1 MSRWQ
6 EQNLAAIT
14 RRLAP
19 LKRRATG
26 ILFEHKS
33 PYNYIVVRRAAEQIL
48 LCYRHTHHRTEEV
61 ESRLSLTDPL
71 ALLSDYTQAMLLALT
86 WQPAP
91 HRILLLGLGGGR
103 LQMVLHHYLEDAE
116 LYTVEL
122 DQVVIDVARRFF
134 AIMPDERQ
142 HIIVKDGRDYLRG
155 IPMEAPYELILLD
168 AFQACVI
175 PLHLCTREFYAEC
188 NANLSPAG
196 VVATNLHA
204 STSLYD
210 SVRKTFAVS
219 FRSTLAFRLLGGN
232 VVVIG
237 SDTER
242 LSLAELRQR
251 AQGLQ
256 ERYGWNFSLPFL
268 AQTSASGA
276 PYRQGAPILRDAHT
290 PMGSSF
296 SSPGRVS
303 E

>member
-6 EQNLAAIT
+6 EQNLAAIM

-19 LKRRATG
+19 LKRGSSG
-26 ILFEHKS
+26 ILFEHQS
-33 PYNYIVVRRAAEQIL
+33 PYNHIIVRRAAEQIL

-71 ALLSDYTQAMLLALT
+71 ALLSDYTQAMLLALA
-86 WQPAP
+86 WQPMP
-91 HRILLLGLGGGR
+91 RRMLLLGLGGGR

-122 DQVVIDVARRFF
+122 DRVVVDVARRFF
-134 AIMPDERQ
+134 AILPDQRQ

-155 IPMEAPYELILLD
+155 MPMEAPYDLILLD
-168 AFQACVI
+168 AFQAGGI

-188 NANLSPAG
+188 TANLSPAG

-210 SVRKTFAVS
+210 AVRKTFAVS

-237 SDTER
+237 SAAER
-242 LSLAELRQR
+242 LSPAELQQR
-251 AQGLQ
+251 AKGLQ
-256 ERYGWNFSLPFL
+256 ERYGWNFSLPFF
-268 AQTSASGA
+268 AQTSALGV
-276 PYRQGAPILRDAHT
+276 PYRQGAPILRDVHT
-290 PMGSSF
+290 PLGSSL
-296 SSPGRVS
+296 SPS
-303 E
+303 ERG